1 MDPATYWGDYGF
13 RISGCGH
20 AVDICVTARYRQA
33 LGVPWRQVMVT
44 ALSALSCCTH
54 RPRRRFFSNTPCYT
68 GPLERIYTYQTKE
81 AQNIKMTIPYHIIG
95 KQRKQLAEDVSVA
108 LHTIPKYLGY
118 PTCAYRIGDCILERD
133 GKLIISECVAD
144 ETATALLEYLRSC
157 GYVGAAVENEDRLTV
172 SLPKEQFT
180 SESIETL

>member
-1 MDPATYWGDYGF
+1 
-13 RISGCGH
+13 
-20 AVDICVTARYRQA
+20 
-33 LGVPWRQVMVT
+33 
-44 ALSALSCCTH
+44 
-54 RPRRRFFSNTPCYT
+54 
-68 GPLERIYTYQTKE
+68 
-81 AQNIKMTIPYHIIG
+81 MTIPYHITG

-108 LHTIPKYLGY
+108 LHTIPKYMGY

-172 SLPKEQFT
+172 SLHKEQFT
-180 SESIETL
+180 SESIETLRQIIAARTPLFKRAISHSGMRRCEISYLSE